1 MAGTKT
7 TKKPVKKSAKVKAV
21 VRKKAPAKAGGKPV
35 DRRKSATP
43 TLRLRSV
50 IAGFTVN
57 DIARSVAWYRDV
69 LGFIVGD
76 EWRGKDGVLRGAEMK
91 AGAVSLFLG
100 QDDWKK
106 GRDRAKGEGF
116 RLYCDT
122 TQDVDAIA
130 ARVKAAGGVLA
141 HEPQTQPW
149 GERDF
154 GIVDP
159 DGFKLTISTDT

>member
-1 MAGTKT
+1 MAGKKT
-7 TKKPVKKSAKVKAV
+7 PKKPAKKSAKARSV
-21 VRKKAPAKAGGKPV
+21 VRKKVSAKAGAKPV
-35 DRRKSATP
+35 ERRKSAPP

-69 LGFIVGD
+69 LGFVVGD

-122 TQDVDAIA
+122 AQDVDAIA

-159 DGFKLTISTDT
+159 DGFKLTISKGT